1 MSMKRPV
8 GFLLLV
14 VGLLALFFETQ
25 IAVSSL
31 FATWVLI
38 WFVVS
43 TTGGGSLLMG
53 GLGLKTSLKS
63 LLVALAFLLP
73 FSLIFSILLRAPV
86 PPLRWQCR
94 SHLSAFYFTFIGT
107 NVRHNNCVSLKMNT
121 CKNKK
126 KKGGHRISIRFSC
139 LGLGQ

>member
-43 TTGGGSLLMG
+43 TTGVGSLLMG

-86 PPLRWQCR
+86 PPPPLAV
-94 SHLSAFYFTFIGT
+94 SVALIGVLFY
-107 NVRHNNCVSLKMNT
+107 VYWYKRKA
-121 CKNKK
+121 
-126 KKGGHRISIRFSC
+126 
-139 LGLGQ
+139 Q